1 MLAQA
6 ARAAKAVSSVTAGTG
21 DRAAASD
28 SFQTY
33 MMMLLISAPLLIDE
47 SADRH
52 FLERAQH
59 LEAVM
64 VRTLTAAK
72 RPPDGAAVPSD
83 GLDDAVQQ
91 LQSAA
96 APLLQP
102 LSPEMRDSMQR
113 IGWTAEEQYGAGTLG
128 SFLFDVPEDSSRTQA
143 PSLGWTSMTC
153 SPAATSCWAS
163 RWARPPAPFSLLSF
177 VHGRLDKQSSIR
189 KADGQRALAAHPA
202 LASHLTAGQPT
213 VTTLRQVSQQ

>member
-1 MLAQA
+1 MSGRLLGWAAAGFVVLITLALIVDEITNAGQRSWWGNHSLTTDTVSGVLVLLITVLVVNQLLNLRQAKQRSQAVGAQTVIMLAQA
-6 ARAAKAVSSVTAGTG
+6 ARAAKAVSSVIDGSG

-64 VRTLTAAK
+64 VRTLTATD
-72 RPPDGAAVPSD
+72 RSSDGAAVPSD
-83 GLDDAVQQ
+83 GLDDALQQ
-91 LQSAA
+91 IQSAA

-113 IGWTAEEQYGAGTLG
+113 IGWTAKE
-128 SFLFDVPEDSSRTQA
+128 
-143 PSLGWTSMTC
+143 
-153 SPAATSCWAS
+153 
-163 RWARPPAPFSLLSF
+163 
-177 VHGRLDKQSSIR
+177 
-189 KADGQRALAAHPA
+189 
-202 LASHLTAGQPT
+202 
-213 VTTLRQVSQQ
+213 

>member
-1 MLAQA
+1 MSGRLLGWAAAGFVVLITLALIVDEITNAGPRSWWGNHSLTTDTVSGVLVLLITVLVVNQLLNLRQAKQRGQAVGAQTVIMLAQA
-6 ARAAKAVSSVTAGTG
+6 ARAAKAVSSVIDGSG

-64 VRTLTAAK
+64 VRTLTATD
-72 RPPDGAAVPSD
+72 RSPDGAAVPSD

-91 LQSAA
+91 VQSAA
-96 APLLQP
+96 VPLLQP

-113 IGWTAEEQYGAGTLG
+113 IGWTAK
-128 SFLFDVPEDSSRTQA
+128 D
-143 PSLGWTSMTC
+143 
-153 SPAATSCWAS
+153 
-163 RWARPPAPFSLLSF
+163 
-177 VHGRLDKQSSIR
+177 
-189 KADGQRALAAHPA
+189 
-202 LASHLTAGQPT
+202 
-213 VTTLRQVSQQ
+213 

>member
-1 MLAQA
+1 MLITVALIVDEITNAGQRSWWGNHSLTTDTVSGVLVLLITVLVVNQLLNLRQAKQRGQAVGAQTVIMLAQA

-113 IGWTAEEQYGAGTLG
+113 IGWTAEE
-128 SFLFDVPEDSSRTQA
+128 
-143 PSLGWTSMTC
+143 
-153 SPAATSCWAS
+153 
-163 RWARPPAPFSLLSF
+163 
-177 VHGRLDKQSSIR
+177 
-189 KADGQRALAAHPA
+189 
-202 LASHLTAGQPT
+202 
-213 VTTLRQVSQQ
+213 